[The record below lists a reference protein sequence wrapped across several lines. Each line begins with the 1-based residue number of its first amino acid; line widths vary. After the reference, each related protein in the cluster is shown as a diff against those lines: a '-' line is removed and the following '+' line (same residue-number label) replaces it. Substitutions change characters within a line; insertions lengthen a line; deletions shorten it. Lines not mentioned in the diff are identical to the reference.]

1 METGNIE
8 LRMELAPG
16 LPLTL
21 ADEDQ
26 MQQVFVNVIK
36 NAVEAMADECHCGVL
51 RVKTRVMDGFV
62 RVTVA
67 DDGPGILD
75 ADIRNV
81 FDPFFTTKDV
91 GKGTGLGLSIC
102 YGIVENHGG
111 RIRVASKPGEGALF
125 TVEIPIVSEHSPD
138 GEPPGISATETEG
151 PPR

>member
-1 METGNIE
+1 
-8 LRMELAPG
+8 MELAPG

-26 MQQVFVNVIK
+26 MHQVFVNVIK
-36 NAVEAMADECHCGVL
+36 NAVEAVADSRDRGVL
-51 RVKTRVMDGFV
+51 RVKTRVADGFV

-67 DDGPGILD
+67 DDGPGISD
-75 ADIRNV
+75 GDVKKV

-111 RIRVASKPGEGALF
+111 RIRAASKPGEGALF
-125 TVEIPIVSEHSPD
+125 TVEIPIVSEESPD
-138 GEPPGISATETEG
+138 REPPGLSPTGTDG
-151 PPR
+151 PSR